1 MQRYNPL
8 PCLLKTVPSV
18 SGRFLTLLFK
28 IYVVKVNNKLI
39 LNRLWDHENNNKYGL
54 LNTCEIKVAGY
65 CLFCV
70 FMDPDGV
77 VVHEQAKKER
87 TRISSHLDRTSLV
100 SNIELVIWYKEQFF
114 FPAGHSTRS
123 QANAILPNRVCNH
136 SVAFGSCYLLSVLG
150 I

>member
-28 IYVVKVNNKLI
+28 KYVVKVW
-39 LNRLWDHENNNKYGL
+39 LWSKKNNNKYGL
-54 LNTCEIKVAGY
+54 LNKREVKVAGY

-70 FMDPDGV
+70 LIDPNGV
-77 VVHEQAKKER
+77 VVHKQSKKQR
-87 TRISSHLDRTSLV
+87 TRISTHHDRTSLV
-100 SNIELVIWYKEQFF
+100 NTERVIWYKEQIFACRTQHKI
-114 FPAGHSTRS
+114 PSR
-123 QANAILPNRVCNH
+123 QDNAILPNRVANH
-136 SVAFGSCYLLSVLG
+136 SVGFGSCYPLSELG